1 MVDEK
6 RIMAETDRFCIR
18 LIAAY
23 KDRTHL
29 YMVLEICQGGE
40 LFSLL
45 QKERKLDEP
54 ASAFYGASVMLAFE
68 YPQRNRII
76 YRDLKPENLL
86 LAAEGYLKL
95 VDFGFAK
102 LIDAAAAR
110 GRSAARPSTSRPRS
124 SNPRAMARASTGGR
138 SAS

>member
-1 MVDEK
+1 MNEK
-6 RIMAETDRFCIR
+6 RIMAETDHPFCIR

-68 YPQRNRII
+68 YLHNRI
-76 YRDLKPENLL
+76 
-86 LAAEGYLKL
+86 
-95 VDFGFAK
+95 
-102 LIDAAAAR
+102 
-110 GRSAARPSTSRPRS
+110 
-124 SNPRAMARASTGGR
+124 GGR
-138 SAS
+138 G